1 MTESFQRF
9 HYVNERIHQHAN
21 GQACQNC
28 GAHNGTTV
36 CAHSNLAEHGKGKGM
51 KAHSLYVAFLCVKC
65 HSWLDAGIHTDPSGI
80 WSDSRPDKRE
90 MFLRA
95 MFKTQIILLR
105 DKIIG

>member
-1 MTESFQRF
+1 MTEPFQRF
-9 HYVNERIHQHAN
+9 HYVNERIHQDAK

-28 GAHNGTTV
+28 GAQNGTTV

-51 KAHSLYVAFLCVKC
+51 KAHSLFVAFLCHNC
-65 HSWLDAGIHTDPSGI
+65 HSWLDAGIHVDPSG
-80 WSDSRPDKRE
+80 WYQDDRNSKRE